1 MLSFKGKLLMALQ
14 SFAAFLRSIWSSW
27 QPTFIIKYAM
37 YIRVSPGA
45 GKPAI
50 SLLFIWLDLTLKTSL
65 CGWWDNVL
73 CVKLHTIY
81 GIELHRGGVS
91 VGFSMEK
98 IPLTWKILGRYIA
111 AKAAKNC
118 HIVNLDWHC
127 EILSVFWNLVKIVI
141 FGWNCTV
148 RIVKQ
153 NKGRLYVD
161 SGRLSVGSKRLSWWV
176 DKSGR

>member
-14 SFAAFLRSIWSSW
+14 SSAAFLRSIWSSW

-81 GIELHRGGVS
+81 GIELHRGSCRVQYG
-91 VGFSMEK
+91 K
-98 IPLTWKILGRYIA
+98 IPLTWQILHQRRWWCWWQLWGMAQSLRLVFGDLPTRNMNILR
-111 AKAAKNC
+111 K
-118 HIVNLDWHC
+118 
-127 EILSVFWNLVKIVI
+127 EIFLESNHWDCSDHGFD
-141 FGWNCTV
+141 
-148 RIVKQ
+148 RSAR
-153 NKGRLYVD
+153 GRL
-161 SGRLSVGSKRLSWWV
+161 L
-176 DKSGR
+176 